1 MKLLKKILCGV
12 LSATMLITSAVI
24 PVMAEN
30 DIQVKLDGKTLSFDV
45 PPQIINDRT
54 MVPLRAIFEALGAS
68 VEWNQ
73 KTKTVTSTK
82 GDTTIKLTID
92 SNTMYVNDNTVTLD
106 SPACVVNDRTLV
118 PVRAISEAYKT
129 KVDWNGDTRTVV
141 ISFSDNNT
149 NNITSNSSTP
159 VQTEQSTS
167 KTTETQDKLPL
178 INHEYGPITLN
189 NNYSSGEY
197 WYSNNISSLVFT
209 KRKTTNIGK
218 YQLYLSM
225 QGITDYNL
233 ANVKVYFYDN
243 NNRVL
248 DEVWFTHDV
257 TPNVEYNVLDYRYVD
272 EDVIDN
278 AVRVEFYSYTGEA
291 AKTGQSDN
299 KTEQLSNPSNGISDK
314 YANIV
319 NDTSI
324 IEFDNSMSGYDNLK
338 SAIIKKG
345 KRSKN
350 DNGYTIPYVDGNTM
364 YNFLY
369 NEDEDYIAI
378 LVKKERSGSTTAIL
392 TLKEDENPEIIFQ
405 EVYSNG
411 KKYMYM
417 GEYINSA
424 LVKTGGTS
432 DIFSPESSIATY
444 MSYVQGELKNL
455 GINITMADLGV
466 SVD

>member
-1 MKLLKKILCGV
+1 MKLLKKILCGI
-12 LSATMLITSAVI
+12 LSATMLITSAAI

-73 KTKTVTSTK
+73 ETKTVTSTK

-141 ISFSDNNT
+141 ISSSDNNT

-455 GINITMADLGV
+455 GINITMVDLGV